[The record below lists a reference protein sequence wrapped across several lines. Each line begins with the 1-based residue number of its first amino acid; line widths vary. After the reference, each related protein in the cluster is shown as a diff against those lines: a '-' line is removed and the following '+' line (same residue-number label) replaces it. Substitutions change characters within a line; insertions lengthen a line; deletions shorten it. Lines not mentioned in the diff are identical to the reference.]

1 MVRWDDKLWLLTP
14 SEYSEFDDGTI
25 LQCIDGTRAVKGVDH
40 IDMDLRAGCMA
51 YGLTEE
57 LATEQHLQQEFA
69 WLLLKR

>member
-1 MVRWDDKLWLLTP
+1 MIRWDDKLWLLTP
-14 SEYSEFDDGTI
+14 SEYSELDNGTI
-25 LQCIDGTRAVKGVDH
+25 LQCIDETRAVKGVDH
-40 IDMDLRAGCMA
+40 IDMDTRAGHMA

>member
-14 SEYSEFDDGTI
+14 SEYSELDDGTI
-25 LQCIDGTRAVKGVDH
+25 LQCIDDTRAVKGVDH